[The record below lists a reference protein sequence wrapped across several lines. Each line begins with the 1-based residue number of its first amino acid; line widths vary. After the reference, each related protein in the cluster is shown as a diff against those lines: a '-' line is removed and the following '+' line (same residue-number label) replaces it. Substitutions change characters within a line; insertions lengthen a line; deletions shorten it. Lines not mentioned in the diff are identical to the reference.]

1 MTATYDKLELHIAP
15 VPLSR
20 AHAKRIKACGG
31 KYSECLSP
39 YASKRFVTVPTTE
52 VGLALV
58 DELIRTYRL
67 GTKMTVIARGGVQGY
82 DNRPAWVVVQYVD
95 PTLDEPPFEQF
106 ARKFVKAY
114 VEATARGIIR

>member
-1 MTATYDKLELHIAP
+1 MTATYDKLELHLAP

-31 KYSECLSP
+31 RYSECRSA
-39 YASKRFVTVPTTE
+39 YSNRRYVTVPTSE
-52 VGLALV
+52 AGLALI
-58 DELIRTYRL
+58 DELVRTYRA
-67 GTKMTVIARGGVQGY
+67 GTKMTMIARGGVQGF
-82 DNRPAWVVVQYVD
+82 DSRPAWVVVQYVD

-114 VEATARGIIR
+114 VDAIARGIIR